1 MRKYKQIS
9 KEQRFQLAALL
20 KTGISKN
27 KIASILGIHRSSLYR
42 ELKRNASSRKTYCCN
57 RAHQWAQ
64 ERKERF
70 KRVRKFTGNVK
81 KFIDEKLGM
90 EQWSPEQ
97 ISGYCKKHGIAMVSP
112 ERIYQYVYQ
121 DKKLGGKLYK
131 NLRIASKPYRK
142 RYGSKDYRGKIA
154 GRISIDQRQEVVNQ
168 RSRIGD
174 WEADTIIGKNHKQ
187 AILTNVERKSKFLVM
202 ALLSKNG
209 SVYTITSDNGR
220 EFTEHKII
228 AEKLNAQF
236 YFTHPYSAWE
246 KGTNENT
253 NGLIR
258 QYIPKK
264 SDFQQITLEQIN
276 EIMQKLNNRPRKSLN
291 YQTPLQ
297 VFMSN
302 FVKHQSV
309 ALVT

>member
-1 MRKYKQIS
+1 
-9 KEQRFQLAALL
+9 
-20 KTGISKN
+20 
-27 KIASILGIHRSSLYR
+27 
-42 ELKRNASSRKTYCCN
+42 
-57 RAHQWAQ
+57 
-64 ERKERF
+64 
-70 KRVRKFTGNVK
+70 VK

-90 EQWSPEQ
+90 EQWSHEQ
-97 ISGYCKKHGIAMVSP
+97 ISGYCKKHGIAKVSP

-187 AILTNVERKSKFLVM
+187 AILTTVERKSKFLVM

-209 SVYTITSDNGR
+209 SFETRKAMINCLAPYKPVYTITSDNGR

-228 AEKLNAQF
+228 AEKLNAHF
-236 YFTHPYSAWE
+236 YFAHPYSAWE

-253 NGLIR
+253 NALIR

-291 YQTPLQ
+291 YTER
-297 VFMSN
+297 
-302 FVKHQSV
+302 
-309 ALVT
+309 T